1 MGELGNVD
9 EAFRRAY
16 GQGYSEMREEW
27 IRQLE

>member
-1 MGELGNVD
+1 MGQAGTD

-16 GQGYSEMREEW
+16 GQGYAETRAEW